1 MLTTTP
7 LLPVLFATAVTA
19 RLADRAAPDT
29 VPEAF
34 IAAGL
39 PVPLIVSDTVFAPP
53 AGTGA
58 EVPAGLLLWVPGLR
72 RAGAVRVRA
81 EPVHPSLPLRV
92 PRMDRGGRR
101 ATARAS
107 ARTRA
112 LCVVEDADAAALAVV
127 AIGLEGDATVV
138 PCSPSVYSPVDHTT
152 PAEASR
158 RLRESVM
165 HALAAVESHS
175 GDPSSDEPA
184 GPESSLADLPWRDWQ
199 ADLSGSHDDT
209 RYTALASLT
218 GDHDAARSL
227 HIALHVHGSL
237 SSLAVPAETGGPIIG
252 PALADVHSAAAR
264 VITAL
269 TRIST

>member
-1 MLTTTP
+1 MPTTTP

-29 VPEAF
+29 VSEAF
-34 IAAGL
+34 IGAGL

-92 PRMDRGGRR
+92 PRMDRDGRR

-112 LCVVEDADAAALAVV
+112 LCVVEDADGTALAVV
-127 AIGLEGDATVV
+127 AIGLEGDVTVV
-138 PCSPSVYSPVDHTT
+138 PCSPSVYAPVDHTT

-165 HALAAVESHS
+165 HALAAVEAHS
-175 GDPSSDEPA
+175 PEQPEQSDD
-184 GPESSLADLPWRDWQ
+184 SLADLPWRDWQ
-199 ADLSGSHDDT
+199 ADLSGSHDGT
-209 RYTALASLT
+209 RYAALASLT

-237 SSLAVPAETGGPIIG
+237 SSLAVPAQTGGPVIG

-269 TRIST
+269 TRISP

>member
-29 VPEAF
+29 VPEVF

-92 PRMDRGGRR
+92 PRMDRDGRR

-112 LCVVEDADAAALAVV
+112 LCVVEDAEGAALAVV
-127 AIGLEGDATVV
+127 AIGWEGDATVV

-165 HALAAVESHS
+165 HALAAVEAHA
-175 GDPSSDEPA
+175 DDL
-184 GPESSLADLPWRDWQ
+184 SSLADLPWRDWQ

-237 SSLAVPAETGGPIIG
+237 SSLAVPAETGGPVVG
-252 PALADVHSAAAR
+252 PALAEVHSAAAR

-269 TRIST
+269 TRDGT

>member
-92 PRMDRGGRR
+92 PRMDRDGRR

-112 LCVVEDADAAALAVV
+112 LCVVEDAEGAALAVV
-127 AIGLEGDATVV
+127 AIGWEGDATVV

-165 HALAAVESHS
+165 HALAAVEAHAA
-175 GDPSSDEPA
+175 DL
-184 GPESSLADLPWRDWQ
+184 SSLADLPWRDWQ

-237 SSLAVPAETGGPIIG
+237 SSLAVPAETGGPVVG
-252 PALADVHSAAAR
+252 PALAEVHSAAAR

-269 TRIST
+269 TRDGT

>member
-19 RLADRAAPDT
+19 RLAERAAPDD
-29 VPEAF
+29 VSEAF
-34 IAAGL
+34 VSAGL
-39 PVPLIVSDTVFAPP
+39 PVPLVVTDTVFAPP
-53 AGTGA
+53 AGPGA
-58 EVPAGLLLWVPGLR
+58 EVPVGLLLWAAGLR

-92 PRMDRGGRR
+92 PRLDRDGRR

-112 LCVVEDADAAALAVV
+112 LCVVEDAAGTALAVAAV
-127 AIGLEGDATVV
+127 GLEGDVSVV
-138 PCSPSVYSPVDHTT
+138 PCAPSVFAPVDHTT
-152 PAEASR
+152 SAEASR

-165 HALAAVESHS
+165 HALAAVEAHVEAHT
-175 GDPSSDEPA
+175 DESTAPV
-184 GPESSLADLPWRDWQ
+184 ADLPWRDWQ
-199 ADLSGSHDDT
+199 ADLSAEHDDT
-209 RYTALASLT
+209 QHTALALLT

-227 HIALHVHGSL
+227 HTALHVHGSL
-237 SSLAVPAETGGPIIG
+237 SSLAVPAQAGGPSVG
-252 PALADVHSAAAR
+252 PALAEVHSAAAR

-269 TRIST
+269 SRHRIEP